1 MAFSKRFEVEM
12 RGFRH
17 ISKRL
22 WRKATRSNPQT
33 YKRVTPVRSS
43 SAWDNSGGIFDLPT
57 LQRRLEEVDG
67 LMAAPDFW
75 DRKEAAQKAVEERS
89 QLKSKLDPFSALE
102 RGIEGLGEV
111 FELARESGDEAFSRE
126 AVEEFRSLE
135 KRLAAFEL
143 LQLMSGAQDHN
154 GAYVTINA
162 GAGGTEACDW
172 ASMLYRLYA
181 RWAERHKFN
190 VEIMELQEHD
200 EAGIR
205 TATIRVSGESA
216 YGYVQTERG
225 VHRLVRISPFDAANK
240 RHTSFASLDVT
251 PDLGDDADK
260 IEIEVKDAD
269 IEITTM
275 RSGGKGGQNVN
286 KVETGVLLRHLP
298 TNILIRC
305 TAERHQHKNR
315 ARALALLKAKLF
327 QIEEDKKRSEMERQ
341 YGEKGDIAW
350 GNQIRSYVFQPYQM
364 VKDLRTGEQTSNIAA
379 VMDGEIDDF
388 IEAKLRGK
396 KAGDADLDDDLN

>member
-1 MAFSKRFEVEM
+1 M
-12 RGFRH
+12 
-17 ISKRL
+17 
-22 WRKATRSNPQT
+22 
-33 YKRVTPVRSS
+33 RSS
-43 SAWDNSGGIFDLPT
+43 SAWGNSGGIFDLPT

-89 QLKSKLDPFSALE
+89 QLKGKIDPFLALE
-102 RGIEGLGEV
+102 RGIDGLDEV
-111 FELARESGDEAFSRE
+111 FELAEDSGDEAFSRE
-126 AVEEFRSLE
+126 AVTEFRALE

-143 LQLMSGAQDHN
+143 LQLMSGAQDRN

-172 ASMLYRLYA
+172 ASMLYRLYS

-190 VEIMELQEHD
+190 VEVMEVQESD

-205 TATIRVSGESA
+205 TATIRVSGDYA
-216 YGYVQTERG
+216 YGYLQTERG

-251 PDLGDDADK
+251 PDLGEDADK
-260 IEIEVKDAD
+260 IEIEVKEDEY
-269 IEITTM
+269 EITTM

-286 KVETGVLLRHLP
+286 KVETGVLLRHFP
-298 TNILIRC
+298 TGILIRC

-315 ARALALLKAKLF
+315 ARAMALLKAKLF
-327 QIEEDKKRSEMERQ
+327 QIEEDKKRTEMERQ

-364 VKDLRTGEQTSNIAA
+364 VKDLRTGEQTSNISA

-396 KAGDADLDDDLN
+396 KAGEVDLDDDLD